1 MKKILFL
8 FFSVSILLS
17 SCTKEDDLG
26 KSLIDTSTPEL
37 NDVDQWIRENYT
49 YPFNVEVK
57 YRWDNSE
64 VDNSKILTP
73 PAKEDVIPFLDN
85 MKKIWIDPYVHAG
98 GIDFMKRF
106 IPKQM
111 VLIGSHNYN
120 DNGSIVL
127 GQAEGGRKITLF
139 DLNYINFDFTGLS
152 DWEKRSAMEPI
163 LRVFKTMHHE
173 FGHILHQTVAY
184 PIEYKKICTEYTSNW
199 MNFSDSDARKLGFIT
214 GYSML
219 NPDEDFVE
227 MLSVFL
233 MSGNAGWNKLIDG
246 IHIYDEN
253 WDYDTAA
260 EDVAKAKIRQK
271 EKIMADYMLQ
281 VWNVNI
287 YDLQNEIEGILIEIQ
302 GEE

>member
-8 FFSVSILLS
+8 FFAISTLFT
-17 SCTKEDDLG
+17 SCTKDDELG

-37 NDVDQWIRENYT
+37 NDVDEWIRENYT

-73 PAKEDVIPFLDN
+73 PAKADVIPFLDN
-85 MKKIWIDPYVHAG
+85 MKKIWIDPYVNSG

-127 GQAEGGRKITLF
+127 GQAEGGRKISLF
-139 DLNYINFDFTGLS
+139 DLNYISFDFSGLKS
-152 DWEKRSAMEPI
+152 FEKRKAMEPI

-199 MNFSDSDARKLGFIT
+199 KNFSDLDAKRLGFIT

-233 MSGNAGWNKLIDG
+233 MSGNEGWNKIIDD
-246 IHIYDEN
+246 IYVYDKN
-253 WDYDTAA
+253 WNKDLAA
-260 EDVAKAKIRQK
+260 ADKAKAKIRQK
-271 EKIMADYMLQ
+271 EKMIADYMQQ
-281 VWNVNI
+281 VWKINI
-287 YDLQNEIEGILIEIQ
+287 YDLQAEIEVILAEIK
-302 GEE
+302 GE

>member
-8 FFSVSILLS
+8 FFSIAILFT

-37 NDVDQWIRENYT
+37 NDVDEWIRENYT

-73 PAKEDVIPFLDN
+73 PAKADVIPFLDK
-85 MKKIWIDPYVHAG
+85 MKNIWIDPYVNAG

-111 VLIGSHNYN
+111 VLVGSHNYN

-127 GQAEGGRKITLF
+127 GQAEGGRKVTLF
-139 DLNYINFDFTGLS
+139 DLNYITFDLS
-152 DWEKRSAMEPI
+152 EMDSYHKRKAMEAI
-163 LRVFKTMHHE
+163 VQVFKTMHHE

-184 PIEYKKICTEYTSNW
+184 PIEYKKICTGYTSNW
-199 MNFSDSDARKLGFIT
+199 MNFSDMDAKRLGFIT

-227 MLSVFL
+227 MLSTFI
-233 MSGNAGWNKLIDG
+233 MSGNEGWNKLIDD
-246 IHIYDEN
+246 IYIYDEN
-253 WDYDTAA
+253 WKYDTAA
-260 EDVAKAKIRQK
+260 ENIAKAKIRQK

-287 YDLQNEIEGILIEIQ
+287 YELQAEIEGILAEIK
-302 GEE
+302 GE

>member
-8 FFSVSILLS
+8 FFSISILFT

-64 VDNSKILTP
+64 LDNSKILTP
-73 PAKEDVIPFLDN
+73 PAKADVIPFLNN
-85 MKKIWIDPYVHAG
+85 MKSIWIDPYVNAG

-111 VLIGSHNYN
+111 ILIGSHNYN

-127 GQAEGGRKITLF
+127 GQAEGGRKISLF
-139 DLNYINFDFTGLS
+139 DLNYINFDFTGMS
-152 DWEKRSAMEPI
+152 SWEKGKAMEPI

-199 MNFSDSDARKLGFIT
+199 MNFDDSDARKLGFIT

-233 MSGNAGWNKLIDG
+233 MSGSVGWNKIIDR

-253 WDYDTAA
+253 WNYDKTA
-260 EDVAKAKIRQK
+260 EDVAKGKIREK

-281 VWNVNI
+281 IWNINI
-287 YDLQNEIEGILIEIQ
+287 YDLQSEIEGILAEIK
-302 GEE
+302 GE

>member
-8 FFSVSILLS
+8 FFAISILFT
-17 SCTKEDDLG
+17 SCTKDEDLG

-37 NDVDQWIRENYT
+37 NDVDDWIRENYT

-73 PAKEDVIPFLDN
+73 PAKADVIPFLDK
-85 MKKIWIDPYVHAG
+85 MKKIWIDPYVNAG

-111 VLIGSHNYN
+111 ILIGSHNYN

-127 GQAEGGRKITLF
+127 GQAEGGRKISLF
-139 DLNYINFDFTGLS
+139 DLNYINFDFTGMS
-152 DWEKRSAMEPI
+152 SWEKGKAMEPI

-184 PIEYKKICTEYTSNW
+184 PIEYKKICTGYTSNW
-199 MNFSDSDARKLGFIT
+199 MNFNDMNAKRLGFIT
-214 GYSML
+214 AYSML

-227 MLSVFL
+227 MLSTFL
-233 MSGNAGWNKLIDG
+233 MSGDAGWNKIIDG
-246 IHIYDEN
+246 IYIYDESWN
-253 WDYDTAA
+253 KDEAAA
-260 EDVAKAKIRQK
+260 EKARVKLRLK

-281 VWNVNI
+281 VWNVNV
-287 YDLQNEIEGILIEIQ
+287 YDLQAEIEGILTEIK
-302 GEE
+302 GE

>member
-8 FFSVSILLS
+8 FFSISILFT

-26 KSLIDTSTPEL
+26 KSLIDTSIPEL
-37 NDVDQWIRENYT
+37 NDVDEWIRENYT

-73 PAKEDVIPFLDN
+73 PAKADVIPFLDN
-85 MKKIWIDPYVHAG
+85 MKKIWIDPYVNAG

-127 GQAEGGRKITLF
+127 GQAEGGRKISLF
-139 DLNYINFDFTGLS
+139 DLNYISFDLSGLES
-152 DWEKRSAMEPI
+152 WEKSKAMEPI
-163 LRVFKTMHHE
+163 LRVFSTMHHE

-199 MNFSDSDARKLGFIT
+199 MNFNNIEAKRLGFIT
-214 GYSML
+214 AYSML

-227 MLSVFL
+227 MLSKFL
-233 MSGNAGWNKLIDG
+233 MSGNEGWNKIIDD
-246 IHIYDEN
+246 IYIYDEN
-253 WDYDTAA
+253 WNKDIPAA
-260 EDVAKAKIRQK
+260 DKAKAKIRQK
-271 EKIMADYMLQ
+271 EKIVADYMQQ
-281 VWNVNI
+281 VWNINI
-287 YDLQNEIEGILIEIQ
+287 YDLQDEIEVILAEIK
-302 GEE
+302 GE